1 LSITFR
7 ANKLPLSEIG
17 SNSFPRNQRLKSK
30 KISDLVFDK
39 GGKAKAFPVIARFLD
54 TALPEPVAVQVMV
67 TVSKKKF
74 KRAVDRNRVKR
85 LLREAWR
92 LEKPDMENRLTA
104 DEKQRA
110 IVFIFVGNELPEF
123 EEVQSAIASL
133 VSQMASAVQDQD

>member
-1 LSITFR
+1 M
-7 ANKLPLSEIG
+7 SEIG

-30 KISDLVFDK
+30 KISDLVFAK

-54 TALPEPVAVQVMV
+54 TALPEPVAAQVMV

-92 LEKPDMENRLTA
+92 LEKPDMENRLAA

-110 IVFIFVGNELPEF
+110 IVFIFVGNELPKLD
-123 EEVQSAIASL
+123 EVQSAIASL
-133 VSQMASAVQDQD
+133 VSQMASDEQDQD